1 MLTRPR
7 SPTHDPAKWRWR
19 RRLRSAGLVVLLWL
33 VTACGGGGAETP
45 QALFGEIQDCVRR
58 QDWAGFYAAMHP
70 AAQRKQLREIENA
83 KQLLRNNREEGNER
97 VYQQFNYAT
106 KAEFLAAD
114 PMAIWDRMHSHIA
127 PNTMD
132 DSRLGDE
139 IQDPERPN
147 DRLFQWWTAA
157 DQRQL
162 MRVRLE
168 DGGWHLVDLTQ
179 GSTAE

>member
-1 MLTRPR
+1 MQTRPR
-7 SPTHDPAKWRWR
+7 SPTDDTPNRRWR
-19 RRLRSAGLVVLLWL
+19 NGLRSVSLLVLLWL

-45 QALFGEIQDCVRR
+45 QALFAEIQDCVRR
-58 QDWAGFYAAMHP
+58 QDWAAFYAAMHP
-70 AAQRKQLREIENA
+70 AAQQKQLREIENA
-83 KQLLRNNREEGNER
+83 KLLLRNNREEGNER

-114 PMAIWDRMHSHIA
+114 PMAIWDRMHAHIP

-132 DSRLGDE
+132 ESRLGDE

-157 DQRQL
+157 DERQL
-162 MRVRLE
+162 MRVRFD

-179 GSTAE
+179 GYAAE